1 MTWERARRFAWA
13 APALAVV
20 LLALKRVAEPGADV
34 AEWIFDLAFVFYAV
48 VGALIVRGRPRN
60 PVGWLFCLIGIG
72 TTGGG
77 MLSAY
82 SGGTPESPGSPTAAW
97 FETIGG
103 VPVNVT
109 VMLAVMLFPTGHYLS
124 RGWRRAGTAVLAANA
139 FGLLVV
145 AFEPGP
151 LSSNARVRN
160 PLSLD
165 AAAGPLHALA
175 ATAPVIVAVTLFLP
189 IAAGVARFRRSRGLE
204 RQQLK
209 WLALAAAYSIA
220 TLFVLLAL
228 DTAVNLDTGTGQVVA
243 GSLLGLVMAA
253 PPAAAAMAIL
263 KNGLYDID
271 VVINRTLVYGA
282 LTATLAAAYLVVVL
296 LIQLVL
302 QPLTPDTGLAIAAS
316 TLAVAALFRP
326 ARARIQAAVDRRFY
340 RRRYDAT
347 QTLAAFSGR
356 LRDQIDLDALSA
368 ELRGVT
374 QQTMQP
380 VHVSLWL
387 KSER

>member
-1 MTWERARRFAWA
+1 M
-13 APALAVV
+13 LAVV
-20 LLALKRVAEPGADV
+20 
-34 AEWIFDLAFVFYAV
+34 
-48 VGALIVRGRPRN
+48 
-60 PVGWLFCLIGIG
+60 
-72 TTGGG
+72 
-77 MLSAY
+77 
-82 SGGTPESPGSPTAAW
+82 
-97 FETIGG
+97 
-103 VPVNVT
+103 
-109 VMLAVMLFPTGHYLS
+109 LFPTGHYLS
-124 RGWRRAGTAVLAANA
+124 RGWRRAGTTVLVANA
-139 FGLLVV
+139 FALVVV

-151 LSSNARVRN
+151 LPNHPRIRN
-160 PLSLD
+160 PLGLD
-165 AAAGPLHALA
+165 AAAGLLHALA
-175 ATAPVIVAVTLFLP
+175 AAAPVVVAVTLLFP
-189 IAAGVARFRRSRGLE
+189 IAAVVARFRRSRGLE

-220 TLFVLLAL
+220 TLAVLLAL
-228 DTAVNLDTGTGQVVA
+228 DSVLNLDTGTGRVVA
-243 GSLLGLVMAA
+243 GSMLGLVMAA

-263 KNGLYDID
+263 RHRLYDID

-296 LIQLVL
+296 LLQLVL

-340 RRRYDAT
+340 RRRYDAK
-347 QTLAAFSGR
+347 QTLEAFSGR

-380 VHVSLWL
+380 AHVSLWL
-387 KSER
+387 RSER

>member
-1 MTWERARRFAWA
+1 MSLERARRVAWA
-13 APALAVV
+13 APVLAVV
-20 LLALKRVAEPGADV
+20 LLTTNRILGPRANV
-34 AEWIFDLAFVFYAV
+34 AEWIFDLSFVFYAA
-48 VGALIVRGRPRN
+48 VGALIVRGHPRN
-60 PVGWLFCLIGIG
+60 PVGWLFCLIGVG
-72 TTGGG
+72 TTAGNA
-77 MLSAY
+77 LSAY
-82 SGGTPESPGSPTAAW
+82 SDRSSASTVTAW
-97 FETIGG
+97 FEAVAG
-103 VPVNVT
+103 VPVDVT
-109 VMLAVMLFPTGHYLS
+109 VMLAVALFPTGHYLS
-124 RGWRRAGTAVLAANA
+124 RRWRRAGITVLAANA
-139 FGLLVV
+139 FALVVV

-151 LSSNARVRN
+151 LPNHPRIRN
-160 PLSLD
+160 PLGVD
-165 AAAGPLHALA
+165 AAAGLLHAVA
-175 ATAPVIVAVTLFLP
+175 ATAPVIVVVTLLFP
-189 IAAGVARFRRSRGLE
+189 IVAVVDRFRRSRGLE

-209 WLALAAAYSIA
+209 WLALAAGYSIA
-220 TLFVLLAL
+220 TLAVLLAL
-228 DTAVNLDTGTGQVVA
+228 DSVLNFDTGTGQAVA

-263 KNGLYDID
+263 RHGLYDID

-296 LIQLVL
+296 LFQLVL
-302 QPLTPDTGLAIAAS
+302 QPLTPDTGLAVAAS

-380 VHVSLWL
+380 AHVSLWL
-387 KSER
+387 RSGR